1 MRDMPADWTRLCHGP
16 DFTVSGDTITITLSE
31 GRRHTVQVIPDQDGF
46 GLRAVA
52 VGRAAAERARLL
64 PTDLWERNRT
74 MRVASYV
81 MDQRGRV
88 LVTAWLPDSALTA
101 DEFRFVVHRVAVEA
115 DRLEYLLT
123 GKDLR

>member
-1 MRDMPADWTRLCHGP
+1 
-16 DFTVSGDTITITLSE
+16 
-31 GRRHTVQVIPDQDGF
+31 
-46 GLRAVA
+46 
-52 VGRAAAERARLL
+52 
-64 PTDLWERNRT
+64 

-81 MDQRGRV
+81 MDKRV
-88 LVTAWLPDSALTA
+88 SDPSSLHGCPTVHSTA